1 MQTDASI
8 NKGNSGGAL
17 IDIDGRLIGINTIIR
32 SISGGSEGIGL
43 AIPSSVALNVIS
55 DLIQY
60 GEVRRGWLGFSI
72 DQLNLL
78 KLGQLIVSEVVPESP
93 ANKSGLRK
101 KDLIL
106 AINEQEASYEN
117 LFKTFARSKPG
128 DTVTLK
134 VLRNEETIDI
144 NIVSSEIK

>member
-1 MQTDASI
+1 M
-8 NKGNSGGAL
+8 
-17 IDIDGRLIGINTIIR
+17 
-32 SISGGSEGIGL
+32 
-43 AIPSSVALNVIS
+43 
-55 DLIQY
+55 
-60 GEVRRGWLGFSI
+60 
-72 DQLNLL
+72 
-78 KLGQLIVSEVVPESP
+78 PESP
-93 ANKSGLRK
+93 ANRSDLKK

-106 AINEQEASYEN
+106 TINGQDASYEN